1 MPLCTKRFTL
11 ALVGYGGASFGGL
24 SRPHDRACRIPKS
37 CPRGGAVML
46 GQQLADLS
54 RMPPPVT
61 PKTPPS
67 FLAMPEL
74 QARRQLNAALG
85 QLSPLQRQ
93 LVLTHLRTGDDA
105 ERLAARLGLARDSA
119 RASLSFAVAQLR
131 MALSDAPL
139 DKTREDWL
147 QRCRTLLEAAR
158 PVQKTPTHEVDLP
171 SSWSTVELEPIAALK
186 PEIVPN
192 AAFLVVET
200 RSPTPAPRPE
210 IAVPVPTSDPRVPR
224 ASEATAATPI
234 ARPSPPARPVA
245 SAPMRHRPAQTVPR
259 RWPWLAAVAAALV
272 MAIIGWQITSSPKD
286 VAPPKP
292 AQPQRV
298 PALSEPAAP
307 LTAADFQLVLL
318 RQQHEGVL
326 EDLDF
331 YLWLSEQEAAR

>member
-1 MPLCTKRFTL
+1 
-11 ALVGYGGASFGGL
+11 
-24 SRPHDRACRIPKS
+24 
-37 CPRGGAVML
+37 ML
-46 GQQLADLS
+46 ERQLAESS
-54 RMPPPVT
+54 RMSPPVT

-74 QARRQLNAALG
+74 QARRLLNAALG

-93 LVLTHLRTGDDA
+93 LVITHLRTGDDA

-147 QRCRTLLEAAR
+147 QRCRALLEAAR
-158 PVQKTPTHEVDLP
+158 AVQKTPTHEVDLP
-171 SSWSTVELEPIAALK
+171 ASWGNVELVPTPPPPTEADAA
-186 PEIVPN
+186 PETH
-192 AAFLVVET
+192 FLVVET
-200 RSPTPAPRPE
+200 RNTVPAAVVAPAVDAPAPVASVRWEPERLEPERVAIPRVAPAARPAKATIPPPTRPRRVEPAPR
-210 IAVPVPTSDPRVPR
+210 I
-224 ASEATAATPI
+224 
-234 ARPSPPARPVA
+234 
-245 SAPMRHRPAQTVPR
+245 
-259 RWPWLAAVAAALV
+259 WPWAVAGMVVLAL
-272 MAIIGWQITSSPKD
+272 AIGAWQFASSPKE

-292 AQPQRV
+292 MQPQRV

-307 LTAADFQLVLL
+307 LTASDFQLVLL

-331 YLWLSEQEAAR
+331 YLWLSEQEDAR